1 MRMAALLPSAEQL
14 NDGDGDQLD
23 VLRPKAVRAYSQASY
38 RSTIMTQIPHSGLTK
53 AHIREHIIGLCKDA
67 HEFSLLQNVST
78 KDVQGVAFAIQCRRV
93 AKDLEQEHQRLFEEL
108 TSLAAN
114 VNNLTHGTEP
124 EDLCRAKVA
133 DCILLVM
140 EELKTY

>member
-1 MRMAALLPSAEQL
+1 MIVA
-14 NDGDGDQLD
+14 
-23 VLRPKAVRAYSQASY
+23 
-38 RSTIMTQIPHSGLTK
+38 QILHSGLTK

-67 HEFSLLQNVST
+67 HEFSLLQNASAQ
-78 KDVQGVAFAIQCRRV
+78 DVQGVAFAIQCRRV

-133 DCILLVM
+133 YCILLVM

>member
-1 MRMAALLPSAEQL
+1 MHVS
-14 NDGDGDQLD
+14 
-23 VLRPKAVRAYSQASY
+23 ASY
-38 RSTIMTQIPHSGLTK
+38 HWV
-53 AHIREHIIGLCKDA
+53 CKDV

-78 KDVQGVAFAIQCRRV
+78 QDVQGVAFAIQCRRV
-93 AKDLEQEHQRLFEEL
+93 ATDLEQEHQRLFEEL

-124 EDLCRAKVA
+124 EDLCRAKIA

-140 EELKTY
+140 EKLKTY

>member
-1 MRMAALLPSAEQL
+1 MAQF
-14 NDGDGDQLD
+14 
-23 VLRPKAVRAYSQASY
+23 
-38 RSTIMTQIPHSGLTK
+38 PHSGLAK
-53 AHIREHIIGLCKDA
+53 VHIREHISGLCNDA

-78 KDVQGVAFAIQCRRV
+78 QDVQGVAFAIQCRRV

-114 VNNLTHGTEP
+114 INNLTHGTEP
-124 EDLCRAKVA
+124 KNLCRAKVA

-140 EELKTY
+140 DELKTY

>member
-1 MRMAALLPSAEQL
+1 MA
-14 NDGDGDQLD
+14 
-23 VLRPKAVRAYSQASY
+23 
-38 RSTIMTQIPHSGLTK
+38 QIPHSGLTK

-78 KDVQGVAFAIQCRRV
+78 QDVQGVAFAV

-133 DCILLVM
+133 DCILLVR

>member
-1 MRMAALLPSAEQL
+1 MTATAINRRPSLLRNEGECAPKLFALSLRHHIRRIIVAQ
-14 NDGDGDQLD
+14 
-23 VLRPKAVRAYSQASY
+23 VL
-38 RSTIMTQIPHSGLTK
+38 HSGLTK
-53 AHIREHIIGLCKDA
+53 AHIREHIIGRCKDA
-67 HEFSLLQNVST
+67 HEFSLLQHASAQ
-78 KDVQGVAFAIQCRRV
+78 DVQGVAFAIQCRRV

-140 EELKTY
+140 EELK

>member
-1 MRMAALLPSAEQL
+1 M
-14 NDGDGDQLD
+14 
-23 VLRPKAVRAYSQASY
+23 RPKAVRAYSQASY
-38 RSTIMTQIPHSGLTK
+38 RRVIVAQIPHSGITK
-53 AHIREHIIGLCKDA
+53 ARIREHIIGLCKDA

-78 KDVQGVAFAIQCRRV
+78 QDVQGVAFAV

-124 EDLCRAKVA
+124 EDLCPSKGCRLHFARDGGA
-133 DCILLVM
+133 QDLLGWM
-140 EELKTY
+140 SRFL